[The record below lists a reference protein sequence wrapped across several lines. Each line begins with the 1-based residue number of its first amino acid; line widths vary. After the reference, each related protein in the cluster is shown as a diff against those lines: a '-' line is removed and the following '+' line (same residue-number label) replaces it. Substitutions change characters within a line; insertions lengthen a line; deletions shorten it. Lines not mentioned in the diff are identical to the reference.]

1 MTDRSIEDE
10 LRELAE
16 QITTGPDDVAEFAA
30 VHAQTYREQR
40 LLILGMLNV
49 DAMVAGDHR
58 EIGEQHPLLVGLRMD
73 LRDRLRRLIAW
84 ARQTGR
90 M

>member
-1 MTDRSIEDE
+1 MSDRSIEDE

-16 QITTGPDDVAEFAA
+16 EIATGPDAVAEFAA

-49 DAMVAGDHR
+49 DAMVGGDDR
-58 EIGEQHPLLVGLRMD
+58 EIDEQHPLLVALRVE

-84 ARQTGR
+84 ARQTEH